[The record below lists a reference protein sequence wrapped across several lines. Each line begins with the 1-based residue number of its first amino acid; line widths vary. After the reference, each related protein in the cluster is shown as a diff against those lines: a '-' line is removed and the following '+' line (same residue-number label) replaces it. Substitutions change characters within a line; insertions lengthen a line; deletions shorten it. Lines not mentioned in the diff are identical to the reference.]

1 MEVYELC
8 EAPENMAFYVH
19 GQGHAIEHDS
29 RQLIVTIQTLCR
41 RFDFPCCAVFS
52 ARQGSCWWVK
62 CCVFSAEKTLARTV
76 GGFGGS
82 MVGWTST

>member
-29 RQLIVTIQTLCR
+29 RQLIVRSKTLCR
-41 RFDFPCCAVFS
+41 RFSFAS
-52 ARQGSCWWVK
+52 WSSSRLERAQ
-62 CCVFSAEKTLARTV
+62 TV
-76 GGFGGS
+76 GGLGAVWLDGQAPKA
-82 MVGWTST
+82 GE